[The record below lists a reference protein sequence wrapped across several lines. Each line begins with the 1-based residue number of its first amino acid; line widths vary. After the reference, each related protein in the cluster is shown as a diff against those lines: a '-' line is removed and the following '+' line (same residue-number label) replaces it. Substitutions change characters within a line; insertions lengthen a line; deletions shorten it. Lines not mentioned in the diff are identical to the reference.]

1 MEKFMKARLLKR
13 LTLVIGIYLIP
24 IGIVTL
30 GLGSPSY
37 ANEQQSEVLTDV
49 AKTPAATMQAINTQT
64 ANVKVVDE
72 EHITIALSGEED
84 GINALSG
91 IISTLIDTEWDQL
104 DESEQ
109 AQILEALEQIETGVE
124 IDIDID
130 HSGFGPGKVL
140 VTIVAILSTLG
151 MPFIIIGL
159 ILFYKHRKRR
169 RRDLLISKFID
180 AGKDVP
186 VEILQGSD
194 GSDEPQG
201 NFQRGI
207 MLTGIGVGLL
217 LFLGI
222 LIGWDVASVALIPI
236 FIDLARLLVWKLSSK
251 DKSVKEAE

>member
-1 MEKFMKARLLKR
+1 MKARLLKR

-49 AKTPAATMQAINTQT
+49 AKTPSATMQGIDTQT
-64 ANVKVVDE
+64 ATVKVVDE
-72 EHITIALSGEED
+72 EHITIALSGEEK
-84 GINALSG
+84 GISAISD

-109 AQILEALEQIETGVE
+109 EQILEALEQIETGVE
-124 IDIDID
+124 IDID

-140 VTIVAILSTLG
+140 VSIVAILSTLG

-169 RRDLLISKFID
+169 QRDLLISKFID

-222 LIGWDVASVALIPI
+222 LTGWDVASVALIPI
-236 FIDLARLLVWKLSSK
+236 FIGLARLLIWKLSSK
-251 DKSVKEAE
+251 DKSVKEAK

>member
-1 MEKFMKARLLKR
+1 MKARLFKR

-49 AKTPAATMQAINTQT
+49 AKTPSATMQGIDTQT
-64 ANVKVVDE
+64 ATVKVVDE
-72 EHITIALSGEED
+72 EHITIALSGEEK
-84 GINALSG
+84 GISAISD

-109 AQILEALEQIETGVE
+109 EQILEALEQIETGVE
-124 IDIDID
+124 IDID

-140 VTIVAILSTLG
+140 VSIVAILSTLG

-169 RRDLLISKFID
+169 QRDLLISKFID

-222 LIGWDVASVALIPI
+222 LTGWDVASVALIPI
-236 FIDLARLLVWKLSSK
+236 FIGLARLLIWKLSSK
-251 DKSVKEAE
+251 DKSVKEAK

>member
-1 MEKFMKARLLKR
+1 MKARLLKR
-13 LTLVIGIYLIP
+13 LTLVIGMYLIP

-49 AKTPAATMQAINTQT
+49 AKTPAATMQGIDTQT
-64 ANVKVVDE
+64 ATVKVVDE
-72 EHITIALSGEED
+72 EHITIALSGEEN
-84 GINALSG
+84 GINAISD

-109 AQILEALEQIETGVE
+109 EQILEALEQIETGVE
-124 IDIDID
+124 IDID

-140 VTIVAILSTLG
+140 VSIVAIISTLG

-169 RRDLLISKFID
+169 QRDLLISKFID

-186 VEILQGSD
+186 VEILQGNSES
-194 GSDEPQG
+194 GTPKG
-201 NFQRGI
+201 NLQRGV
-207 MLTGIGVGLL
+207 MLTGIGIGLY
-217 LFLGI
+217 LFLGL
-222 LIGWDVASVALIPI
+222 LIGWDIASVALIPL
-236 FIDLARLLVWKLSSK
+236 FIGLARIVIWKLGATNMPT
-251 DKSVKEAE
+251 DRAE